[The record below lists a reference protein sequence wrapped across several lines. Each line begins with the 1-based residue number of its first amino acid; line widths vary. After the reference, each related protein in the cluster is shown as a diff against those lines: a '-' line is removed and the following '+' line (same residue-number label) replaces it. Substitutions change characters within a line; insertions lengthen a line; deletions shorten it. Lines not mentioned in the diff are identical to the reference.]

1 MTENSQRV
9 ELDINIQLRH
19 IRAAFSELTKV
30 QGKLN
35 DIQNTQVAAATTL
48 AANIPK
54 TTTNTYSAPAV
65 NNAQKSLYN
74 DFETRA
80 DVGAGLF
87 KRRADIE
94 EKYKATSKK
103 YADEARAADRKVK
116 LQQLEEDKKFEYARL
131 DFLKS
136 ANAKRQ
142 QMMMEGFKAA
152 FSLHIIQM
160 YVAPFVQAL
169 QTAVT
174 QTITVFAEFEKYY
187 ADYVAKSADF
197 DEVMSRQTIYES
209 GVNQVYSITQ
219 MADAMERFAASGIDI
234 TKNQQALTDVMQL
247 AVTANID
254 YNEAANA
261 VIKTQEA
268 FQLSVKDST
277 MIVDA
282 LTNAANSST
291 AELKDLTEWF
301 GYASGMSHEA
311 GINVQQLA
319 AYLGILSSTGMK
331 SAGTAFRQMLV
342 QFTDTGVR
350 DKFNQMFGQDFD
362 YLQMDQVIG
371 KMREYVQESENQA
384 IAIQKISEILGGKVN
399 AREAL
404 ARLLTADE
412 DTWTRITS
420 SVERSGT
427 AAELFNTM
435 TDNASAQIDKIKNNL
450 KLMMAQIGQA
460 IAPVLTVLEKLTTFM
475 ANTMNATPEFVKKWI
490 FGGILLL
497 GAAIS
502 ALMMLLTTTVG
513 LFYVVTA
520 ALGMFSEKGVLAS
533 FSIRQ
538 LIVNFMQLNAQMATH
553 LGVSRMVTTQTGALA
568 GAVTRQRLA
577 VTGMSSAM
585 KGAGIAM
592 IAYMGQQYA
601 ITQNAYGMAK
611 ALNFAA
617 AAAAAV
623 STFLYTGG
631 GLQGAILGG
640 IAGGATLYAGQSSI
654 SRAEQDYTVKQRM
667 SRGYDN
673 VYNGG
678 TASKIDAST
687 NFYIYGQTVEANNTE
702 DFMNAMFAEEGNV

>member
-35 DIQNTQVAAATTL
+35 DIQNTQVAAATSVAQPQFLKTVATQNIPQTQSGIFL
-48 AANIPK
+48 TQAANAAQNAEASKKQFEANFMKSIDDADK
-54 TTTNTYSAPAV
+54 LIAETITLSENTQKERVKRWISNEKMRASAV
-65 NNAQKSLYN
+65 K
-74 DFETRA
+74 
-80 DVGAGLF
+80 
-87 KRRADIE
+87 DIE
-94 EKYKATSKK
+94 NQVNK
-103 YADEARAADRKVK
+103 
-116 LQQLEEDKKFEYARL
+116 
-131 DFLKS
+131 
-136 ANAKRQ
+136 NI
-142 QMMMEGFKAA
+142 MEGFKAA

-197 DEVMSRQTIYES
+197 DEVMSRQTIYEN

-247 AVTANID
+247 AVTAGID
-254 YNEAANA
+254 YNDAANA

-342 QFTDTGVR
+342 QFTNTGVR
-350 DKFNQMFGQDFD
+350 DKFNAMFGQDFD
-362 YLQMDQVIG
+362 YLQMDQVIA
-371 KMREYVQESENQA
+371 KMREYVQESDNQA

-412 DTWTRITS
+412 STWTRITS

-435 TDNASAQIDKIKNNL
+435 TDNASAQMDKIKNNL
-450 KLMMAQIGQA
+450 KLMMTQIGQA
-460 IAPVLTVLEKLTTFM
+460 IAPVLTILEKLTTFM
-475 ANTMNATPEFVKKWI
+475 ANTMNATPEFVKKWV
-490 FGGILLL
+490 FGGILML
-497 GAAIS
+497 GAAL
-502 ALMMLLTTTVG
+502 AGLMMLLTTIVG

-520 ALGMFSEKGVLAS
+520 ALSMFSEKGALAS

-538 LIVNFMQLNAQMATH
+538 LIINFMALNAQMATH
-553 LGVSRMVTTQTGALA
+553 MGVSRAVTTQTGALA
-568 GAVTRQRLA
+568 GAVTQQQLA

-601 ITQNAYGMAK
+601 ITQNAYDMAR

-640 IAGGATLYAGQSSI
+640 LAGGATLYAGQSSI
-654 SRAEQDYTVKQRM
+654 SRAEDEYTIAQRT
-667 SRGYDN
+667 SRMYGNQYSS
-673 VYNGG
+673 G
-678 TASKIDAST
+678 SPSQLDASSK
-687 NFYIYGQTVEANNTE
+687 YYLYGNINV
-702 DFMNAMFAEEGNV
+702 NADDSKAFINSLAMESENA